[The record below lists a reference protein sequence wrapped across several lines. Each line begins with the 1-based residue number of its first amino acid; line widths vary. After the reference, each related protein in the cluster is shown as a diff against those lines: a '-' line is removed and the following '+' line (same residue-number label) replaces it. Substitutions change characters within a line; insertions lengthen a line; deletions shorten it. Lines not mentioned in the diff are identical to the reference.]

1 MGPRLERALFPLT
14 PRVPPI
20 STLFFVVLSH
30 LFNQHQTFVEVQ
42 LVMSDLRAVSKSPA
56 GERTPAAT
64 ASPLIQPQI
73 IPADD
78 VEGDGFDDGDS
89 SLGSDVESSTASV
102 SASILEYRQIQGRT
116 FHSDKF
122 DTDYS
127 FPNDERQ
134 LESVDITHHYLMILL
149 DGKLFLAPIKD
160 DVQRV
165 LDVGTGSGIWA
176 IDFADQYP
184 GAEVTGTDLSPCQPK
199 WVPPNVRFEIDDA
212 SETWTWKDNTF
223 DFIHIRYLFGAI
235 RDWTALFKEAYRC
248 CAPGGWIQSAEA
260 DVEFRS
266 NDGTSERQ
274 EVLRLGK
281 KMYEEGGKALGLPFF
296 VHDLQKKG
304 IEEAGFQDIKMVE
317 YKIPV
322 GDWPKDPKLAE
333 IGRFVRLTLEN
344 DLEGYT
350 LMLWKHVLQW
360 PDDEYQVF
368 LMSIRNAIRNR
379 KIHSYFMVRYLYGRK
394 PEEE

>member
-1 MGPRLERALFPLT
+1 
-14 PRVPPI
+14 
-20 STLFFVVLSH
+20 
-30 LFNQHQTFVEVQ
+30 
-42 LVMSDLRAVSKSPA
+42 MSDLRAASKSPA

-64 ASPLIQPQI
+64 VSPLVQPQI
-73 IPADD
+73 VPADD
-78 VEGDGFDDGDS
+78 VEGDVFDDGDS

-122 DTDYS
+122 DTEYS

-266 NDGTSERQ
+266 DDGTSERQ
-274 EVLRLGK
+274 DVLRLGK

-379 KIHSYFMVRYLYGRK
+379 RIHSYFMVRYLYGRK
-394 PEEE
+394 PEEESK

>member
-1 MGPRLERALFPLT
+1 MLAQEAVRSLMLNADASLT
-14 PRVPPI
+14 PDRYLGNVRLLHALTDI
-20 STLFFVVLSH
+20 VVLISH
-30 LFNQHQTFVEVQ
+30 
-42 LVMSDLRAVSKSPA
+42 S
-56 GERTPAAT
+56 
-64 ASPLIQPQI
+64 
-73 IPADD
+73 
-78 VEGDGFDDGDS
+78 
-89 SLGSDVESSTASV
+89 
-102 SASILEYRQIQGRT
+102 
-116 FHSDKF
+116 
-122 DTDYS
+122 
-127 FPNDERQ
+127 
-134 LESVDITHHYLMILL
+134 
-149 DGKLFLAPIKD
+149 
-160 DVQRV
+160 
-165 LDVGTGSGIWA
+165 
-176 IDFADQYP
+176 DFADQYP

-266 NDGTSERQ
+266 DDGTSERQ
-274 EVLRLGK
+274 DVLRLGK

-379 KIHSYFMVRYLYGRK
+379 RIHSYFMVRYLYGRK
-394 PEEE
+394 PEEESK